1 MSDISTVSNL
11 STIKGAYGA
20 FAKGDVPAVLAMM
33 DANISWTEPDGLPYA
48 GTFNGPDA
56 VLQGV
61 FMRLG
66 TEWDGFTV
74 VPEDFIDGGDKI
86 VATGTLSG
94 KYKATSKS
102 FKAPFAHV
110 WTLSNGKA
118 VAFQQYTNTA
128 NVNEAM
134 S

>member
-1 MSDISTVSNL
+1 MPDVSTVSNM
-11 STIKGAYGA
+11 TVIKGAYDA
-20 FAKGDVPAVLAMM
+20 FGRGDVPAVLGIM
-33 DANISWTEPDGLPYA
+33 DPNIRWTEPEGLPYA
-48 GTFNGPDA
+48 GTYSSPDA

-74 VPEDFIDGGDKI
+74 LPEDFIDGGGKI
-86 VATGTLSG
+86 VSTGTLSG
-94 KYKATSKS
+94 KYKATGKS
-102 FKAPFAHV
+102 FKAAFAHV

-118 VAFQQYTNTA
+118 LAFQQYTNTA
-128 NVNEAM
+128 KVNEVM